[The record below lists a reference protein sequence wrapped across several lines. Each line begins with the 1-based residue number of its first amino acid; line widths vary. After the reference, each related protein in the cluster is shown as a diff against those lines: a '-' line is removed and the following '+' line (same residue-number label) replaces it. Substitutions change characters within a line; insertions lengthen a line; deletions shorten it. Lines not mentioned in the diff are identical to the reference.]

1 MPRRS
6 TTKNTTSTT
15 PKPGP
20 VATELQVTPEPSKIE
35 NIDTSAP
42 ANLEIE
48 TPKVE
53 PTTAPVGAAAEK
65 IQTDVRE
72 KLANRNV
79 DRDIFVPSNPAALEK
94 AADAVAQE
102 KGFDLNR
109 GTSIGARLLARA
121 QLKKAQ

>member
-1 MPRRS
+1 MARRTTTR
-6 TTKNTTSTT
+6 TTK
-15 PKPGP
+15 PKPEP
-20 VATELQVTPEPSKIE
+20 VASELQVTPEPSKIE

-42 ANLEIE
+42 VNLEVE
-48 TPKVE
+48 TPSVE
-53 PTTAPVGAAAEK
+53 PTAAPAGAAAEK

-121 QLKKAQ
+121 QLKKAP